1 MSSLQVNDPRSRGR
15 SKSPSG
21 RVRERSTSRDNRAP
35 SRSPAPTSRA
45 VTSSKKYFDSDSA
58 EDDRR
63 KISEYSS
70 RSSRSDQ
77 RSSKYDD
84 LTDSEE
90 EYRAKERTKERYY
103 HSDSE
108 DDHGKSSSI
117 KRTLQDKVSEYTSS
131 KPSSRYKDEAEKD
144 RAYRRS
150 AAQGRS
156 HSSAYHSESETDSDG
171 LSALAYGD
179 TPSHVKPHQSL
190 QDPRSS
196 RESVSSKLAA
206 KLAGASYRQ
215 DNSAH
220 DRPGSHPSYAK
231 PDQFAYQQPGVPV
244 HAQPGQYVD
253 PRIQAQINTGQI
265 PPVLPPDWAPIPPS
279 EMPGYVPQGAYPPSS
294 QSIPGAFPGGYPAT
308 TAAPPTTHYPQ
319 SQGYTATQSYA
330 APGQYQYANPDPSIR
345 YTSKGNERQAYT
357 ASAQNQYATQKPSY
371 TASNEPQFLEIAPGR
386 SRAESVG
393 RQGRPHSLSVS
404 SNLSVGGGMAAAAG
418 GRPPA
423 SPLLEAYK
431 GTYQSISPMPSP
443 IARPV
448 GLARDSDI
456 SDLEELGGSSGS
468 DRRRTHKSSRS
479 RDERKEK
486 EREKEREIEKEK
498 EHRRHSRHVSHAGG
512 EEIITIAPGS
522 GRKKVAFYDPED
534 DAVALKDS
542 LSRHTSLDTRSLM
555 EILPNLSSDQMLT
568 LRAEYK
574 KHAKVH
580 NKGIN
585 IAKHIKLKLGNTSF
599 GKACYATALGRWESE
614 AYWANCYYQA
624 GTSRRELLI
633 ESLIGRSN
641 AEIREIKSCFR
652 DARYADSLEKCMKA
666 ELKADKFRYVILL
679 ALSEQRQS
687 EKEQV
692 SSREVQEDVVALR
705 RAVTSR
711 EGGETAMIDIILLRN
726 DAHLREVMRLYDHAY
741 KSNFAKDV
749 IKKSQNL
756 VVRIF
761 SPLIDTRLTFHRAR
775 HSSMSSMARSIDQCA
790 TPSCCIKQSA
800 NLTAAKS
807 GPSSSF
813 RDLCVCIGNR
823 NIWSWSKRNTDTG
836 TKSVLKK
843 ALRRRSLH
851 RAEAV
856 SGESFVLS
864 WLGVRPR
871 WWCNSFSPI
880 TRFDDLLLCFPRY
893 IPFFAH
899 WIWMKN
905 EVSMYV

>member
-21 RVRERSTSRDNRAP
+21 RIRERSTSRDNRAP
-35 SRSPAPTSRA
+35 SRSPAPTSRT
-45 VTSSKKYFDSDSA
+45 VSSTKKYYDSDSA
-58 EDDRR
+58 EERR
-63 KISEYSS
+63 KRSEYSS
-70 RSSRSDQ
+70 RSSGRSDK

-84 LTDSEE
+84 LSDSDE
-90 EYRAKERTKERYY
+90 EYRAKERAKERYY

-108 DDHGKSSSI
+108 DDHGKSSNI
-117 KRTLQDKVSEYTSS
+117 KRTLQNKVSEYTSS
-131 KPSSRYKDEAEKD
+131 KPSSLDKDEVEKD

-150 AAQGRS
+150 AAHG
-156 HSSAYHSESETDSDG
+156 HSQYSDSETESDSD

-179 TPSHVKPHQSL
+179 TPSHLKQHQPS

-196 RESVSSKLAA
+196 RESVSSKLAS
-206 KLAGASYRQ
+206 KLTGASYRL
-215 DNSAH
+215 DDSAH

-231 PDQFAYQQPGVPV
+231 PDQFTYQQPRAPV

-253 PRIQAQINTGQI
+253 PRIQAQINAGQI

-279 EMPGYVPQGAYPPSS
+279 EMPGYVPPGAHPPSS

-308 TAAPPTTHYPQ
+308 SAAPPTTHYPQ

-330 APGQYQYANPDPSIR
+330 APGQFQYANPDPNIR
-345 YTSKGNERQAYT
+345 YASKGNERQAYT
-357 ASAQNQYATQKPSY
+357 ASTQNQFATQKPSY
-371 TASNEPQFLEIAPGR
+371 TASTEPQFLEIAPGR

-393 RQGRPHSLSVS
+393 RQNRPHSLSVS
-404 SNLSVGGGMAAAAG
+404 SNLSVGGGMGPVAG

-443 IARPV
+443 MARPV
-448 GLARDSDI
+448 GLAHDSDI
-456 SDLEELGGSSGS
+456 SDLEELGGGGSSGS
-468 DRRRTHKSSRS
+468 DLRRKHKSSRS
-479 RDERKEK
+479 IDERKER

-498 EHRRHSRHVSHAGG
+498 ERRRHSRHSSHVG

-534 DAVALKDS
+534 DAVALKDA
-542 LSRHTSLDTRSLM
+542 LSRHTSLDTRPLM
-555 EILPNLSSDQMLT
+555 EILPNLSSDQILT

-585 IAKHIKLKLGNTSF
+585 IAKHIKLKLGNTAF
-599 GKACYATALGRWESE
+599 GKVCYATALGRWESE

-666 ELKADKFRYVILL
+666 ELKADKFRYAILL

-687 EKEQV
+687 DKEQV

-705 RAVTSR
+705 RAVASR
-711 EGGETAMIDIILLRN
+711 EGGETAMIDIVLLRN

-756 VVRIF
+756 VGETLVHVLNGAVNRPMRDALLLHQAIRE
-761 SPLIDTRLTFHRAR
+761 S
-775 HSSMSSMARSIDQCA
+775 HSSKERSELLISRLVRLHWEPKHLELVKEEYRYRYKERVEEGIAQEIITSSGGSEWGEFCIELARS
-790 TPSCCIKQSA
+790 
-800 NLTAAKS
+800 
-807 GPSSSF
+807 SSKM
-813 RDLCVCIGNR
+813 V
-823 NIWSWSKRNTDTG
+823 
-836 TKSVLKK
+836 
-843 ALRRRSLH
+843 A
-851 RAEAV
+851 
-856 SGESFVLS
+856 
-864 WLGVRPR
+864 
-871 WWCNSFSPI
+871 
-880 TRFDDLLLCFPRY
+880 
-893 IPFFAH
+893 
-899 WIWMKN
+899 
-905 EVSMYV
+905 